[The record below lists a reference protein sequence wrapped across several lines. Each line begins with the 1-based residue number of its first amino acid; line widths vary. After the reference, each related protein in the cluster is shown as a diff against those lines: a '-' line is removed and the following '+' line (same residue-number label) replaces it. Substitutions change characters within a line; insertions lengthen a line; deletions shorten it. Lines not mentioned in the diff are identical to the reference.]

1 MVRMS
6 DLVRGVVREKP
17 APAEPAPAKRAAEA
31 RPAAPAPPA
40 GVTPVERTRLSAGP
54 LRTVAE
60 VPRRVAPAE
69 PEPVRLAAVVLVLV
83 PFLDRRANR
92 DQPSPAF
99 MALGLG
105 ALMYMIAFTIIG
117 YFAA

>member
-1 MVRMS
+1 MFETIFGLLALGITVVS
-6 DLVRGVVREKP
+6 GVL
-17 APAEPAPAKRAAEA
+17 AF
-31 RPAAPAPPA
+31 
-40 GVTPVERTRLSAGP
+40 G
-54 LRTVAE
+54 
-60 VPRRVAPAE
+60 
-69 PEPVRLAAVVLVLV
+69 LAAAILVVV

>member
-1 MVRMS
+1 MS

-54 LRTVAE
+54 LRSV
-60 VPRRVAPAE
+60 
-69 PEPVRLAAVVLVLV
+69 
-83 PFLDRRANR
+83 
-92 DQPSPAF
+92 
-99 MALGLG
+99 
-105 ALMYMIAFTIIG
+105 
-117 YFAA
+117 